1 MSIERYYGQ
10 YTPVCDYCGA
20 RLPGEES
27 FDAAVR
33 AKREA
38 MRRSLYLILYV
49 LIDKHDA
56 PLEDI
61 QRLSD
66 EVNYLADSIVKGYVT
81 WRDIERVVVDDYGVS
96 LPW

>member
-1 MSIERYYGQ
+1 MKRQNRKQNPTWSDV
-10 YTPVCDYCGA
+10 T
-20 RLPGEES
+20 L
-27 FDAAVR
+27 

-81 WRDIERVVVDDYGVS
+81 WRDIERVVVNDYGVS

>member
-1 MSIERYYGQ
+1 MKRQ
-10 YTPVCDYCGA
+10 NRKQNPTWNDVT
-20 RLPGEES
+20 L
-27 FDAAVR
+27 